1 MPVTGSSVYL
11 CEAKPIVVEGLIRV
25 AISSELFHLCGHSGE
40 ILDAFPEIE
49 HLRPDIILIGGP
61 GHDRT
66 LPNIISK
73 LLSIAP
79 SSKIVLWPDTEL
91 AANVTIR
98 CLQMGA
104 VGVLRKSAPVS
115 QMLDCLSRVAK
126 GEIWLEGSLESL
138 DAGHEERVRLPRLTR
153 RERDIVE
160 HLCRGLKNKEI
171 AEALLITPGTV
182 KTHLMHVFE
191 KTGMK
196 DRFQLALHGR
206 ELLGPVEAGREGA
219 S

>member
-11 CEAKPIVVEGLIRV
+11 CEAKPIVVEGFIRV
-25 AISSELFHLCGHSGE
+25 AFSSELFHLCGHSGE
-40 ILDAFPEIE
+40 ILDAFSEIE
-49 HLRPDIILIGGP
+49 RLRPDIILLGGP
-61 GHDRT
+61 GNGRT

-206 ELLGPVEAGREGA
+206 RLLGPVEAGREGA

>member
-1 MPVTGSSVYL
+1 MPVIGSSVYL
-11 CEAKPIVVEGLIRV
+11 CESKPIVVEGLIRV
-25 AISSELFHLCGHSGE
+25 ASSSELFHLCGHSGD
-40 ILDAFPEIE
+40 IQDAFPEIE
-49 HLRPDIILIGGP
+49 NLRPDIILIGGAAN
-61 GHDRT
+61 GRT
-66 LPNIISK
+66 LPNVIPK
-73 LLSIAP
+73 LASIAP
-79 SSKIVLWPDTEL
+79 ASKIVLWPDTEL
-91 AANVTIR
+91 AANETVR

-104 VGVLRKSAPVS
+104 VGVLRKSAPVA

-126 GEIWLEGSLESL
+126 GEIWLERSLDSL
-138 DAGHEERVRLPRLTR
+138 DAGNEERIRLPRITR
-153 RERDIVE
+153 RERDIIE

-171 AEALLITPGTV
+171 AQALAITPGTV

-206 ELLGPVEAGREGA
+206 QLLDSVDVDREKA